1 MTNINTT
8 VRRIPDGFDP
18 SGWTPTPRTRI
29 PGVLTTRSHTLQ
41 RFGDSSAF
49 GAVYQIGNT
58 DYVLKIMGP
67 KTTKNRNIFA
77 NEVGIGSISGIQAV
91 GPRIYCYK
99 ETSNQLMYVMDNVTS
114 MCPPGK
120 TCTSESINRYF
131 GNRCPV
137 ETHPIYQMVYDTLMK
152 FYQITKGW
160 HGDLHTG
167 NMMVLLDQNRDL
179 VSVKIIDYGAH
190 RKFTNSTVP
199 NCLEDI
205 FNKIETNFIQGRGY
219 TAGAFKIP
227 NNYQPY
233 RKNQYTLKTFF
244 PTSARGREFNNVLRN
259 INRRRRPQPVVT
271 PRPQPVVTLQGV
283 PVAIPY
289 QPMLKKVLNKI
300 NTKLLMNM
308 GARGLVLAKN
318 IGGRGLVLAKNIG
331 GRGLALVKNVGTKG
345 IVATRTLI
353 KNELNRRKKIL
364 ENKERKKTANRILF
378 EAEQAKIAN
387 KIIAEETAKI
397 YKREKEAEERR
408 IQKQIELNK
417 IMQNELNKRKKN
429 EQNVRK
435 KLYQSPFTKPIQQNV
450 RENPFAKQV
459 YTKSKRKMFSYTP
472 TNQQVYRKYTFELN
486 EKGKLKKIT
495 Q

>member
-8 VRRIPDGFDP
+8 RRTIHDGFDP
-18 SGWTPTPRTRI
+18 SGWIPTPHSRI

-41 RFGDSSAF
+41 RFGDSSSF

-67 KTTKNRNIFA
+67 KTTKNKNIFV
-77 NEVGIGSISGIQAV
+77 NEIGIGSISGIQAV

-99 ETSNQLMYVMDNVTS
+99 ETSNQLMYVMDNVAS

-120 TCTSESINRYF
+120 TCTSESISRYF

-205 FNKIETNFIQGRGY
+205 FNKIETNFVQGRGY
-219 TAGAFKIP
+219 TTGEFKVP
-227 NNYQPY
+227 LNFQEY
-233 RKNQYTLKTFF
+233 RKNQYTLKKFF
-244 PTSARGREFNNVLRN
+244 PTSARGREFTNVLRN

-283 PVAIPY
+283 PVAIPH

-308 GARGLVLAKN
+308 GA
-318 IGGRGLVLAKNIG
+318 
-331 GRGLALVKNVGTKG
+331 RGLALVKNVGTKG

-353 KNELNRRKKIL
+353 KNELNRRKKIS
-364 ENKERKKTANRILF
+364 ENKERKKIANRILF

-387 KIIAEETAKI
+387 KIIAEETAKF

-408 IQKQIELNK
+408 KQKQIELNK
-417 IMQNELNKRKKN
+417 IIQNELNKRKQN

-435 KLYQSPFTKPIQQNV
+435 KLNLYPFTRQIEKKV

-459 YTKSKRKMFSYTP
+459 YTKSKRKMYPYTP
-472 TNQQVYRKYTFELN
+472 TNQKVYNKYTFDLN
-486 EKGKLKKIT
+486 ANGKLRKIT
-495 Q
+495 K